1 MEFKNTNTTLAFTI
15 QTMVMAKRNE
25 MGVYIDCSDQ
35 KEYTAEDID
44 VVDLNVTQVLVSR
57 MDMKDGEMRHVLL
70 NHVDGDEALELIKKV
85 TVYKHAV

>member
-1 MEFKNTNTTLAFTI
+1 MEIKNANTTLAFTI
-15 QTMVMAKRNE
+15 QTMVMAKRNDR
-25 MGVYIDCSDQ
+25 GVYVDCSDQ

-57 MDMKDGEMRHVLL
+57 MEMEDGKMRHILL

-85 TVYKHAV
+85 TGYNHAV